1 METRETKF
9 MTFRKVRTTG
19 KTEVWEV
26 VSNKHKVR
34 LGIVKWYG
42 AWFRYAF
49 MPEPNTLF
57 DADCLGEISKT
68 LGLLMKERGH

>member
-1 METRETKF
+1 LDTTETKYI
-9 MTFRKVRTTG
+9 TFRKVRSTR

-26 VSNKHKVR
+26 ISNKHKVR
-34 LGIVKWYG
+34 LGVIKWYG

-57 DADCLGEISKT
+57 DARCLGEIGRV
-68 LGLLMKERGH
+68 LNALMKERGQ